1 MHYPRLVRALVLAGS
16 SGAAAEDIAQEAF
29 ARTFRH
35 WRRVRRG
42 TNPPGYLY
50 RVAFRL
56 LRRRGLLPTTALD
69 EAALPVSGPEDAA
82 VFHADLERLLRAMPP
97 RRRACAILCLALGL
111 TPTDAAEA
119 LRIAPGTV
127 RKQLELARATLRSG
141 LVEQAGP
148 LERPT
153 AGGS

>member
-1 MHYPRLVRALVLAGS
+1 LTLAGS
-16 SGAAAEDIAQEAF
+16 STPTAEDIAQEAF

-35 WRRVRRG
+35 WRRVRHG

-56 LRRRGLLPTTALD
+56 LHKRGLLPTTALD
-69 EAALPVSGPEDAA
+69 ETTLPVSGPEDTA
-82 VFHADLERLLRAMPP
+82 VVQADLERVLRAMPP
-97 RRRACAILCLALGL
+97 RRRACAVLCFALGL

-127 RKQLELARATLRSG
+127 RKQLELARTTLRSG
-141 LVEQAGP
+141 LGEETGP
-148 LERPT
+148 LTLPTRPT
-153 AGGS
+153 AAGS

>member
-1 MHYPRLVRALVLAGS
+1 MTLAGS
-16 SGAAAEDIAQEAF
+16 STPTAEDIAQEAF

-35 WRRVRRG
+35 WRRVRHG

-50 RVAFRL
+50 RIAFRL
-56 LRRRGLLPTTALD
+56 LQRRGLLPTTALD
-69 EAALPVSGPEDAA
+69 ETSLPVSGPEDAA
-82 VFHADLERLLRAMPP
+82 VAQVDLERVLRAMPP

-141 LVEQAGP
+141 LAEHEGP
-148 LERPT
+148 LTR
-153 AGGS
+153 

>member
-1 MHYPRLVRALVLAGS
+1 MLSGS
-16 SGAAAEDIAQEAF
+16 STPTAEDIAQEAF

-42 TNPPGYLY
+42 TNPPGYVY

-56 LRRRGLLPTTALD
+56 LHRRGLLPTTPLD
-69 EAALPVSGPEDAA
+69 EATLPVGGPEEAA
-82 VFHADLERLLRAMPP
+82 VAQADLERVLRSMPP
-97 RRRACAILCLALGL
+97 RRRACAILCFALGL

-127 RKQLELARATLRSG
+127 RKQLELARTALRSG
-141 LVEQAGP
+141 LVEQTEP
-148 LERPT
+148 LPRP
-153 AGGS
+153 